1 MCFDLGR
8 CIVTCVSPISL
19 CVNVF
24 EVKNMKRRKR
34 KYGRIKSG
42 IIQHQADEIKSLKAQ
57 IDKLNISC
65 KEKDEL
71 INSVEHFQREFAQ
84 ILEELRDKKREY
96 EKILKEIK
104 AMRDAL
110 NKEVFKGRW
119 SIIKWLIK

>member
-1 MCFDLGR
+1 
-8 CIVTCVSPISL
+8 
-19 CVNVF
+19 
-24 EVKNMKRRKR
+24 MKKRKR

-57 IDKLNISC
+57 IDKLNIGC

-71 INSVEHFQREFAQ
+71 INSVEHFQQEFTQ
-84 ILEELRDKKREY
+84 ILEELRDKKQEY

-110 NKEVFKGRW
+110 NREVFKGKW
-119 SIIKWLIK
+119 SIVKWLIR